1 VGASLGGLDAFTRLV
16 RALPSDT
23 GFAFVLVQHLDP
35 AHESLLSQL
44 LARVTKI
51 PVVEAANGM
60 KLAGNRIYVIPP
72 NTQMTVGD
80 GHLRLVARAGGRGP
94 HLPIDAFLTSLAE
107 VHGSDA
113 IGVVLSGAG
122 SDGTAGIAAIR
133 EAGGITMVQDSQS
146 ARDPAMPESA
156 IGTGGVDFIL
166 SPEEIA
172 DHLARMAAQLA
183 QNGAGASPT
192 PQVEADE
199 TLRQILSQL
208 YARHGVDFQ
217 NYRRSTVE
225 RRIFRRMCL
234 LRQTTRRE
242 YLTYVDQ
249 NPAELDLLYDDLL
262 IGVTSFFRDPDVFA
276 SLRATALPALLA
288 RHPVD
293 TPFRVWV
300 VGCATGEEVYSI
312 AITLLECMS
321 ESGTALSVQIF
332 GTDLSTSSIATARAG
347 LYRPSIRTHVS
358 AERLRRFF
366 VEEATGYRISKAVRD
381 LCVFSRQNV
390 LYDPPFAH
398 LDLISCRNVLIY
410 LEPSLQHR
418 VFAILRYA
426 IEPTG
431 LLLLGSAES
440 VGASSELFDYA
451 SKADKLFKPRGAARP
466 VDVGLRAPARVT
478 ALVSSGTHRQAFPVV
493 RALPSDEVM
502 AVAEKALM
510 DRFVPPGVL
519 INDHLDILQFRG
531 DTTPFLVHPPGVPSL
546 RLPKMARAE
555 LVAPLH
561 AALHAAKK
569 TQLPVR
575 EDRIAITDDGGVRHV
590 RIDVVPLKPSVG
602 GGQYYLVLFEQ
613 ERDVRSSL
621 ELARGGKS
629 GRGARGPGDAAK
641 ALRSVTDE
649 LLATRRRLQSLV
661 EEHEA
666 STEELRAANEEV
678 QSSNEELQSTNEE
691 LETTKEE
698 VQSTNE
704 ELTTLNEELNE
715 RNRDLGTL
723 TSDLLNILSSTTMP
737 ILIVGS
743 NLRLKRFT
751 PSSDKVFRVI
761 ATDVGRPLA
770 DLKLRVNAVDLE
782 ASVRQA
788 IDRLTV
794 SEQDVQDEE
803 GRWWRLTVRPYQTV
817 DRHVDGAV
825 LVFADIDAAKR
836 HVALTEESAEERR
849 MLLAISEEARAAA
862 ERANRTKG
870 TFLASMSHDLR
881 TPLNAIAGYAE
892 LMSLGLRGPVT
903 TEQQADLAR
912 IQSSARHL
920 LTLINDILNFA
931 KVEAG
936 HLQINTTEL
945 DISAVAMEI
954 EDLIRPQADAK
965 AITLLATRCDVM
977 VRADPERL
985 RQILLNL
992 LSNAVKFTGEGGTIG
1007 IECEET
1013 GAVTRLMIW
1022 DTGRGIPESQLA
1034 RIFEPF
1040 VQVERAL
1047 TTPAPDGVGLGLA
1060 ISRHLARAMEG
1071 DLTVASSLGAG
1082 SRFTLTLPSAGRGVG
1097 QPAEA

>member
-1 VGASLGGLDAFTRLV
+1 
-16 RALPSDT
+16 
-23 GFAFVLVQHLDP
+23 VQHLDP
-35 AHESLLSQL
+35 SHESLLSQL
-44 LARVTKI
+44 LARATTI
-51 PVVEAANGM
+51 PVIEAANGM
-60 KLAGNRIYVIPP
+60 RLAPDRIYVIPP
-72 NTQMTVGD
+72 NTQMTVSD
-80 GHLRLVARAGGRGP
+80 GHVRLVARAAGRGP

-156 IGTGGVDFIL
+156 VGTGGVDFIL

-172 DHLARMAAQLA
+172 DHLARISAQLA
-183 QNGAGASPT
+183 ADGGSASGARR
-192 PQVEADE
+192 ADSDAA
-199 TLRQILSQL
+199 LRHILGLL

-217 NYRRSTVE
+217 HYRSSTVQ
-225 RRIFRRMCL
+225 RRIFRRMCV
-234 LRQTTRRE
+234 LRQTTHQE
-242 YLTYVDQ
+242 YLAWVDQ
-249 NPAELDLLYDDLL
+249 NPTELDLLYDDLL

-288 RHPVD
+288 AHSPE
-293 TPFRVWV
+293 TAFRVWV
-300 VGCATGEEVYSI
+300 IGCATGEEVYSI
-312 AITLLECMS
+312 AITLLECMA
-321 ESGTALSVQIF
+321 ESGISLPVQIF
-332 GTDLSTSSIATARAG
+332 GTDLSTSAIATARAG
-347 LYRPSIRTHVS
+347 FYRSAIRAQVS

-366 VEEATGYRISKAVRD
+366 VEEASGYRISKAVRD

-410 LEPSLQHR
+410 LEPSLQQR

-431 LLLLGSAES
+431 RLLLGSAES

-451 SKADKLFKPRGAARP
+451 SKADKLFKPRPGAARP
-466 VDVGLRAPARVT
+466 VDVGLGAPTRVN
-478 ALVSSGTHRQAFPVV
+478 ALTTGAHRQAFPVV
-493 RALPSDEVM
+493 HALPPDDVM
-502 AVAEKALM
+502 ALAEQALM

-519 INDHLDILQFRG
+519 VNDHLDILQFRG

-546 RLPKMARAE
+546 RLSKMARPE

-561 AALHAAKK
+561 AAMHSAKK
-569 TQLPVR
+569 TQQAVR
-575 EDRIAITDDGGVRHV
+575 EERIAVTNDGGVRYV
-590 RIDVVPLKPSVG
+590 RIDVVPLKPTAA

-613 ERDVRSSL
+613 ERDVRSAL

-629 GRGARGPGDAAK
+629 GRSARGPGDAAK

-666 STEELRAANEEV
+666 ASEELRAANEEV

-715 RNRDLGTL
+715 RNRDLGAM

-761 ATDVGRPLA
+761 ATDIGRPLA
-770 DLKLRVNAVDLE
+770 DLKLRVNAVGLE
-782 ASVRQA
+782 ASVRDA
-788 IDRLTV
+788 IDSLQV

-803 GRWWRLTVRPYQTV
+803 GHWWRLTVRPYQTM

-836 HVALTEESAEERR
+836 HVALTEESSEERR
-849 MLLAISEEARAAA
+849 KLLAISEDARASA
-862 ERANRTKG
+862 ELANRTKG

-892 LMSLGLRGPVT
+892 LMSLGLRGAVT
-903 TEQQADLAR
+903 PEQQTDLAR

-945 DISAVAMEI
+945 GISAVALEL

-965 AITLLATRCDVM
+965 AITLLAAHCDVT

-1007 IECEET
+1007 IECEAG
-1013 GAVTRLMIW
+1013 GAVTRVVIW

-1071 DLTVASSLGAG
+1071 DLTVESALGKG
-1082 SRFTLTLPSAGRGVG
+1082 SRFTLTLPSAGRGAG
-1097 QPAEA
+1097 KPAKR